1 MCRLQQLPVTSIDR
15 EFILSRR
22 DVGEHLVLEH
32 WASCRDVFS
41 LQTLHLLTNV
51 PSRPKPTKRSYRG
64 GRLAGIRYEAR
75 VSAFTANPRW
85 FTRPV
90 SSKEKLIHRSSFP
103 DVSLPRLGLLN
114 ACSVDKRNAIIPDQ
128 IFSSG
133 LDFVAVT
140 ETWLNVTHGDFIL
153 KKVCPPGYLSLH
165 VPRPPGVKKRGGGV
179 GFIFRSSYAAS
190 LVSSSTSPTSFE
202 LMDVSIRSSCKKFR
216 LLIIYRPPDGKGRPA
231 FSVFLSE
238 FRLLLE
244 SSINLGVKVVIVG
257 DFNIHVDIA
266 EDSKARQFL
275 EFGWRD
281 GLVSTR

>member
-1 MCRLQQLPVTSIDR
+1 M
-15 EFILSRR
+15 
-22 DVGEHLVLEH
+22 G
-32 WASCRDVFS
+32 
-41 LQTLHLLTNV
+41 
-51 PSRPKPTKRSYRG
+51 
-64 GRLAGIRYEAR
+64 
-75 VSAFTANPRW
+75 
-85 FTRPV
+85 
-90 SSKEKLIHRSSFP
+90 
-103 DVSLPRLGLLN
+103 
-114 ACSVDKRNAIIPDQ
+114 KRNAIIPDQ

-153 KKVCPPGYLSLH
+153 KNVCPPGYSSLH
-165 VPRPPGVKKRGGGV
+165 LLRPPGIKKRGGGV

-190 LVSSSTSPTSFE
+190 LVSSSTSPSSFE
-202 LMDVSIRSSCKKFR
+202 LIDVSIRSSCKKFR

-244 SSINLGVKVVIVG
+244 SSIYLGIEVVIVG

-275 EFGWRD
+275 ELVGAMGWLQRVNGRTHKAGHTLD
-281 GLVSTR
+281 LILSRTGSRFVSGVSVSGLVTDHHLLLCSVGLDRPVREKKTVSYRDFKSIDIDALKEDLLQLPLISNPAFILDYQDATLNALVNLYE